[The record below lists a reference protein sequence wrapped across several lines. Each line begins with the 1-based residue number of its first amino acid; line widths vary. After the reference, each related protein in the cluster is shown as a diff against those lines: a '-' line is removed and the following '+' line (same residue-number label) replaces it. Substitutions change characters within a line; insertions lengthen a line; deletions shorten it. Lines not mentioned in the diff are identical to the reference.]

1 MGIIFNSGTNWMI
14 QRRFSLKTL
23 KDFGFGRQNLEV
35 AINAE
40 IDILI
45 QDFLLRSRKVL
56 KTLIKFLKAVLKS
69 QNCDV
74 KISSDFNI
82 LIVNILWQMVAGHK
96 LEKEDS
102 KVKNEAK
109 IFQDGMMIHFLPLP
123 ILKVN

>member
-1 MGIIFNSGTNWMI
+1 MLN
-14 QRRFSLKTL
+14 
-23 KDFGFGRQNLEV
+23 
-35 AINAE
+35 
-40 IDILI
+40 
-45 QDFLLRSRKVL
+45 
-56 KTLIKFLKAVLKS
+56 S

-82 LIVNILWQMVAGHK
+82 PIVNILWQMVAGHK

-102 KVKNEAK
+102 KVKNEAE